1 MSLSDRDFM
10 RARPTGRTI
19 RLDAPPDGAIE
30 GAGCEPP
37 RPQQTP
43 QERLS
48 PAQGQSARAM
58 TRVRLTSLLA
68 ALVAIFTL
76 AWALGC
82 AVIGASLQTEGG
94 SFTPPQHERSL
105 RHGD

>member
-19 RLDAPPDGAIE
+19 RLDAPPDGTIE
-30 GAGCEPP
+30 GAGWEPP
-37 RPQQTP
+37 YPQQTP
-43 QERLS
+43 QERPS

-58 TRVRLTSLLA
+58 TRTRLASLLA

-94 SFTPPQHERSL
+94 TFTPAQHERSL
-105 RHGD
+105 RHGN